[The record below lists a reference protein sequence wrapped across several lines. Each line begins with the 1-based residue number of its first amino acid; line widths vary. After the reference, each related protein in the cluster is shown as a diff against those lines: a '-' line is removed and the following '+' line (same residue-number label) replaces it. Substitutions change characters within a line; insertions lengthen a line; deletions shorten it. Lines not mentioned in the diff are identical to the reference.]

1 MPVACPRILLVLVA
15 TLTVGCQTFA
25 PTVAKSHS
33 PHPASPVAALTHEDH
48 ATVAPAQPSAWQKR
62 RFRSLVANA
71 EKLAR
76 DGKSQEAISAYK
88 QALEKVEDPE
98 ILHRVAL
105 LCQVHDQEADARGY
119 FERCLKLDPANPE
132 LLADAGYRAYLAGDL
147 DVARTHYQAAVAVAP
162 DSPRV
167 LSNYA
172 ILMHARGDNERALE
186 LFERAGC
193 SRQEAL
199 ANVGEL
205 YRMNRDEEQ
214 AEHYFQLAHSLEEP
228 SAIQQAGSVNL
239 RQTATFARHR
249 TSP

>member
-48 ATVAPAQPSAWQKR
+48 ATAAPEKPSVWQKR

-71 EKLAR
+71 EKLER

-88 QALEKVEDPE
+88 QALEKIEDPE

-105 LCQVHDQEADARGY
+105 LCQVHDQEADARRY

-205 YRMNRDEEQ
+205 YRMDRDDEQ
-214 AEHYFQLAHSLEEP
+214 ADQYLQLARSLETP
-228 SAIQQAGSVNL
+228 SEIQPAGLVSMKRSPAFASHSVT
-239 RQTATFARHR
+239 R
-249 TSP
+249 